1 MSALLKIAWME
12 SPALAIQLVR
22 RFQSPRIAEDVR
34 WLLLNFPE
42 KAIGESDALE
52 LLLGSGLPADVS
64 FQLKVRT
71 HAEVCECRN

>member
-1 MSALLKIAWME
+1 MSALLKTAWME
-12 SPALAIQLVR
+12 SPALAIQLVH

-42 KAIGESDALE
+42 KAIGEPDALE
-52 LLLGSGLPADVS
+52 LLLGSSLPADVS

-71 HAEVCECRN
+71 CSEACECRG